1 MMKDFDESVKINHNL
16 NWTFVP
22 EHPYRILFI
31 TRWGSGKNNVLLN
44 LMMHQREDVLTNF
57 IYIWK
62 ICSNQ
67 SINCVSTEEEKLLT
81 KQEKKI

>member
-1 MMKDFDESVKINHNL
+1 MMKDSDESVKINHNL
-16 NWTFVP
+16 NWAFVP

-44 LMMHQREDVLTNF
+44 LMMHQREDVLINF